1 MSKDIRQMIDKVKN
15 FNQFI
20 NESKKT
26 KYQLSV
32 DKENDRLLNLYP
44 NLKFSPK
51 WNNEF
56 IPRYM
61 ETDDLTFDEEYNKW
75 KMYYTKHLLEPF
87 INFYNEY
94 KPYSYPKK
102 FGNYEMYYSDDVK
115 EQFDKIIK
123 GELYVDVEFQT
134 PDSPIK
140 DYMKL
145 YHFDKINIDN
155 YNKK

>member
-20 NESKKT
+20 NENKKT
-26 KYQLSV
+26 KYQLSI

-44 NLKFSPK
+44 NLKFSSK
-51 WNNEF
+51 WNNEV

-61 ETDDLTFDEEYNKW
+61 ETDNLTFEEEYNNW
-75 KMYYTKHLLEPF
+75 KIYYTKQLLEPF
-87 INFYNEY
+87 IKFYNEY
-94 KPYSYPKK
+94 KPYSYPKR

-115 EQFDKIIK
+115 QQFDKIIK
-123 GELYVDVEFQT
+123 GDLYVDEEFQI
-134 PDSPIK
+134 PDSPIRN
-140 DYMKL
+140 YMKI

>member
-1 MSKDIRQMIDKVKN
+1 MSKEIRQMIDKVKN

-20 NESKKT
+20 NENKKT

-44 NLKFSPK
+44 NLKFSPR
-51 WNNEF
+51 WNNEI

-61 ETDDLTFDEEYNKW
+61 ETDNSTFEEEYNKW
-75 KMYYTKHLLEPF
+75 KIYYTKQLLEPF
-87 INFYNEY
+87 KKFYNEY
-94 KPYSYPKK
+94 KPYSYPKR

-123 GELYVDVEFQT
+123 GELYVDEEFQI
-134 PDSPIK
+134 PDSPIRN
-140 DYMKL
+140 YMKI
-145 YHFDKINIDN
+145 YYFDKTNIEN